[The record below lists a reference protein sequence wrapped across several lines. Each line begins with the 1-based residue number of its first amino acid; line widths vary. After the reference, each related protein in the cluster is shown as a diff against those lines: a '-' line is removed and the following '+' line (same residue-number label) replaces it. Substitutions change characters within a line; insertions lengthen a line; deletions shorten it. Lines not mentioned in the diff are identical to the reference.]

1 MEFTGTKGEVKIIT
15 VDPGHFHAA
24 LVQKTMYEQVSPDVC
39 VYAPDGQDV
48 MDHLERI
55 KGFNSRPENPTS
67 WQSKVYPGVD
77 YLEKVLA
84 DKPGNVVVLAGNNR
98 KKAEYIKKCAEAGL
112 NVLSD
117 KPMCVNKEG
126 YGLLL
131 EAFELAQ
138 KNGVLVYDIMTE
150 RFEITTILQKELA
163 NMKEVFGDLQKGSV
177 DEPAVVKE
185 SVHHLFK
192 YVAGNPL
199 KRPMWYFDTT
209 QQGEGITDVTTHL
222 VDMVMWECFPGEVIG
237 EKEIDM
243 KKARRWPTLITR
255 EQFEK
260 VTGHDDFPDYL
271 KTNLN
276 SDGVLP
282 CYCNGEMIYSIRGVH
297 TKISVVWDYQAPEG
311 AGDTHYSVIRGSL
324 ANVVIRQGREE
335 NYRPELYVEPAKG
348 VDVNDLGKA
357 LEEAMKTLQAKYPGV
372 DLEKKDGHWHI
383 RISDQYHIGH
393 ESHFGE
399 VTKCYLKY
407 LVEGKLPDWEVPN
420 MITKY
425 YTTTKALEMAQK

>member
-48 MDHLERI
+48 LDHLERI

-84 DKPGNVVVLAGNNR
+84 DKPGNVVVLAGNNS

-126 YGLLL
+126 YDLLL
-131 EAFELAQ
+131 EAFELAR

-185 SVHHLFK
+185 SVHYLFK

-237 EKEIDM
+237 EKEIEM
-243 KKARRWPTLITR
+243 KKARRWPTMITR

-260 VTGHDDFPDYL
+260 VTGHNDFPDYL

-311 AGDTHYSVIRGSL
+311 AGDTHYSVMRGSL

-348 VDVNDLGKA
+348 VDVSDLGKV
-357 LEEAMKTLQAKYPGV
+357 LEKAVKTLQAKYPGI
-372 DLEKKDGHWHI
+372 DLAKKDGRRHI
-383 RISDQYHIGH
+383 RISDQYRIGH

-425 YTTTKALEMAQK
+425 YTTTKALEMAQQ